1 MPGRRGRQGHEQRQP
16 SHASESNCCYY
27 TCQGLHSRQLQEE
40 VAMTST
46 PRSAF
51 ATHWGDIAAQ
61 LLRIGAT
68 AYGGPAI
75 MGIMQAELQEK
86 RGWVSKERFV
96 EGLSLVNMLPGA
108 TAAQLS
114 IFLGYARGGWWGG
127 LLAGLCFVVPG
138 FLVLLALTVGYAAF
152 GATPLLRG
160 ALYGLGPVVLGIY
173 VVAIYRLGK
182 VAMSTRSQIVI
193 AVAAAT
199 AALTT
204 PLGVAWILLLA
215 GGAGLWLFHSRRWG
229 TAALAA
235 LAVGLAVVHVVS
247 RWTPAPGAAEAGDAP
262 GAGLVQLATF
272 LLKVGAL
279 TFGGGLTMI
288 AFIQEHVVAQF
299 QWLTPQEFIDGLAL
313 GQLTPGPVLLV
324 AAYVG
329 YKVAGIGGAAV
340 GGAAAFLPSF
350 VMMLA
355 LLPVFDRVRTLVWTR
370 AALRG
375 IAPGVIGVLAVSLVR
390 LSPHALPDL
399 VAVATL
405 IVTVVVLLVWRVAT
419 LKIML
424 LGAVLGIARGRLAP
438 LSGGS

>member
-1 MPGRRGRQGHEQRQP
+1 
-16 SHASESNCCYY
+16 
-27 TCQGLHSRQLQEE
+27 
-40 VAMTST
+40 MTST

>member
-1 MPGRRGRQGHEQRQP
+1 
-16 SHASESNCCYY
+16 
-27 TCQGLHSRQLQEE
+27 
-40 VAMTST
+40 MTST
-46 PRSAF
+46 QRSAF
-51 ATHWGDIAAQ
+51 AAHWGDIAAQ
-61 LLRIGAT
+61 FLRIGAT

-114 IFLGYARGGWWGG
+114 IFLGYARGGGWGG
-127 LLAGLCFVVPG
+127 LLAGLCFIVPG

-152 GATPLLRG
+152 GATPMLRG

-182 VAMSTRSQIVI
+182 VAISTRSQIVI
-193 AVAAAT
+193 AVAAAM

-229 TAALAA
+229 TAALAG

-272 LLKVGAL
+272 LLEVGAL

-288 AFIQEHVVAQF
+288 AFIQERVVGQF

-375 IAPGVIGVLAVSLVR
+375 IAPAVIGVLAVSLVR
-390 LSPHALPDL
+390 LLPHALPDL
-399 VAVATL
+399 TAVATL
-405 IVTVVVLLVWRVAT
+405 VVTVVVLAVWRVAT

-424 LGAVLGIARGRLAP
+424 LGAGLGIVRSRLVTLP
-438 LSGGS
+438 GGS

>member
-1 MPGRRGRQGHEQRQP
+1 
-16 SHASESNCCYY
+16 
-27 TCQGLHSRQLQEE
+27 
-40 VAMTST
+40 MTST
-46 PRSAF
+46 LRSAF

-138 FLVLLALTVGYAAF
+138 FLVLLVLAVGYAAF

-160 ALYGLGPVVLGIY
+160 ALYGLGPVMLGIY

-182 VAMSTRSQIVI
+182 VAMSTRSQIVT

-279 TFGGGLTMI
+279 TFGAANTASTI
-288 AFIQEHVVAQF
+288 K
-299 QWLTPQEFIDGLAL
+299 AL
-313 GQLTPGPVLLV
+313 CAGCGTRSCCARRAMARASPSAGP
-324 AAYVG
+324 
-329 YKVAGIGGAAV
+329 
-340 GGAAAFLPSF
+340 
-350 VMMLA
+350 
-355 LLPVFDRVRTLVWTR
+355 
-370 AALRG
+370 
-375 IAPGVIGVLAVSLVR
+375 
-390 LSPHALPDL
+390 
-399 VAVATL
+399 
-405 IVTVVVLLVWRVAT
+405 
-419 LKIML
+419 
-424 LGAVLGIARGRLAP
+424 
-438 LSGGS
+438 

>member
-1 MPGRRGRQGHEQRQP
+1 MSRVTLSTTSGGGGHDEHATQRLRNTLGRHRRTAPEDRRHGLRRPRHHGHHAGRAPGEAWVGLQGAVRRGALARQ
-16 SHASESNCCYY
+16 HAS
-27 TCQGLHSRQLQEE
+27 R
-40 VAMTST
+40 
-46 PRSAF
+46 R
-51 ATHWGDIAAQ
+51 D
-61 LLRIGAT
+61 
-68 AYGGPAI
+68 
-75 MGIMQAELQEK
+75 
-86 RGWVSKERFV
+86 
-96 EGLSLVNMLPGA
+96 
-108 TAAQLS
+108 AAQLS
-114 IFLGYARGGWWGG
+114 IFLGYARGGWYGG

-138 FLVLLALTVGYAAF
+138 FLVLLVLAVGYAAF

-160 ALYGLGPVVLGIY
+160 ALYGLGPVMLGIY

-288 AFIQEHVVAQF
+288 AFIQDRVVGQF

-350 VMMLA
+350 GMMLA
-355 LLPVFDRVRTLVWTR
+355 LLPVFDRVRTPVWTR

-375 IAPGVIGVLAVSLVR
+375 LAPGVIGGLAVPLVP
-390 LSPHALPDL
+390 LSPPAPAH
-399 VAVATL
+399 
-405 IVTVVVLLVWRVAT
+405 
-419 LKIML
+419 
-424 LGAVLGIARGRLAP
+424 LG
-438 LSGGS
+438 